1 MGAAKQTIVQEELDR
16 QSPLLKGDLGGSFRA
31 LRKKSRISFF
41 THLPETRMDVI
52 TLSVMIAGFALAC
65 LKESPPPK
73 SSEQLLG
80 EALGKYLEKGVT
92 INVNVDSRKQEP

>member
-1 MGAAKQTIVQEELDR
+1 
-16 QSPLLKGDLGGSFRA
+16 
-31 LRKKSRISFF
+31 
-41 THLPETRMDVI
+41 MDVI

-73 SSEQLLG
+73 SAEQQFG

-92 INVNVDSRKQEP
+92 INVNFDSRKQEP